1 MDATAKVDGVPFFDA
16 VHVDDLIESLP
27 HGLDACDGDD
37 RQRNEGEEDDAEAGN
52 QLGVDT
58 QTRRSPHEFTF
69 FVRDALFAARVFG
82 CFEDGARRQRA
93 MTRGLTYRLKRHHD
107 ASWHCAE
114 AQAVREIGLPHGDDC
129 EHL

>member
-16 VHVDDLIESLP
+16 VDVDDLIESLP
-27 HGLDACDGDD
+27 HGLDTCDGDD
-37 RQRNEGEEDDAEAGN
+37 RQRNEGEEDDAEASN

-82 CFEDGARRQRA
+82 CFSA
-93 MTRGLTYRLKRHHD
+93 
-107 ASWHCAE
+107 
-114 AQAVREIGLPHGDDC
+114 AVSKTAPADSVQ
-129 EHL
+129 